1 MDPPPTR
8 IPSKR
13 RAASAQH
20 NTSTLS
26 QSFSSQ
32 ASPSP
37 FTPGS
42 THMQGGVE
50 AQSPRPKSQMVSIE
64 WKDDTVSR
72 HTSTLQIGVAEC
84 VETKTVTTTT
94 TTKRSYPPLLIRQ
107 QSLDNLDAKEY
118 PLASRPTPS
127 ELLNFSYE
135 MDQLNDDQIALP
147 SHMDDIREVYYQS
160 FELVNRI
167 TAELTVTG
175 NTISFPFEIS

>member
-1 MDPPPTR
+1 MNPPPMRVPT
-8 IPSKR
+8 KR
-13 RAASAQH
+13 RAVSAQQ

-37 FTPGS
+37 FTSGS
-42 THMQGGVE
+42 MHMQSGVE
-50 AQSPRPKSQMVSIE
+50 VQSPRPKSQVVSIE
-64 WKDDTVSR
+64 WKDDKISR

-135 MDQLNDDQIALP
+135 IDQLDDDRIALP
-147 SHMDDIREVYYQS
+147 SQMDGVKEVYRQS
-160 FELVNRI
+160 FEYGEANYSRTNVDREPNLPP
-167 TAELTVTG
+167 A
-175 NTISFPFEIS
+175 